1 MKVLYAIDT
10 DRIPGVVD
18 YYYELPTFPRSR
30 GDVPDGEALLSED
43 FELVE
48 AKDGLW
54 NNDWTRMLVP
64 DAGAEGG
71 IRGDGCFDDDFYYEK
86 IAHASRGT
94 VAEYDR
100 KVWAAMKAAGI
111 RR

>member
-18 YYYELPTFPRSR
+18 YYYELPTFPTCPADR
-30 GDVPDGEALLSED
+30 GMPKPEMLNEE
-43 FELVE
+43 FELKE
-48 AKDGLW
+48 APEGLW
-54 NNDWTRMLVP
+54 NNDWCRRLIPTGDGDVLGEGFE
-64 DAGAEGG
+64 DTDWYYEHIAGAPRKE
-71 IRGDGCFDDDFYYEK
+71 
-86 IAHASRGT
+86 
-94 VAEYDR
+94 VAEFDR